1 MNTNSVFPNSQNLYE
16 RDFHLWV
23 KTNTQLLKNNRFHEV
38 DWQNLIEELDSMG
51 RREKRELKSR
61 LIVLIEHLL
70 KLKYWETERAANAR
84 GWRITAIEQR
94 RQIQLLLEDSPS
106 LETLLPNLFPDCYQ
120 KARQDT
126 LQKYQLP
133 ENQFPSDPAF
143 DVKEALNSDFLIE

>member
-51 RREKRELKSR
+51 KREKRELKSR

-84 GWRITAIEQR
+84 VWRITAIEQR
-94 RQIQLLLEDSPS
+94 RQIQLLLEDSP
-106 LETLLPNLFPDCYQ
+106 TL
-120 KARQDT
+120 
-126 LQKYQLP
+126 
-133 ENQFPSDPAF
+133 
-143 DVKEALNSDFLIE
+143 